1 MTICY
6 FDAFSG
12 ISGDMTVGAL
22 CDAGAD
28 WATLE
33 ASLRSLNLDAAFRLE
48 KTKRKGMG
56 ASKFHVE
63 GGEQKAHR
71 HLPHIEKIIQ
81 AGEASERAKQ
91 NALAVFRKLGEAE
104 AKSHDIPIEKV
115 HFHEVGAVDSICD
128 ILGACVALDSLEVG
142 EVYAS
147 RINVGSGTVNTEHG
161 LLPVPAPAT
170 AELLRQIPIY
180 AAGPETELTTPTGAA
195 LLATLSR
202 GFGAPPPMTVRAQ
215 GFGAGDK
222 EFPMQ
227 ANLLR
232 VLIGDRTQASET
244 TTVSVLEANIDDSTP
259 QVLGYAMERLFEA
272 GALDVTLEP
281 VFMKKNRPA
290 AKLTVIAVPELT
302 DTLAAVL
309 FRETSTLG
317 MRIYSAERRVQQR
330 SFSEVPTSYGTVRVK
345 HSENGSFA
353 PEYEDCRRLAIEKNA
368 PLRAVIAEASMSFLK
383 GIHS

>member
-232 VLIGDRTQASET
+232 VLIGDRTQASES

-330 SFSEVPTSYGTVRVK
+330 SFSQVQTSYGTVRVK
-345 HSENGSFA
+345 HSEDGSFA

-368 PLRAVIAEASMSFLK
+368 PLRAVIAEANMSFLK
-383 GIHS
+383 GAHS

>member
-1 MTICY
+1 MTICF

-28 WATLE
+28 WAAVE
-33 ASLRSLNLDAAFRLE
+33 SSLLSLNLAATFQLE
-48 KTKRKGMG
+48 KTKRKGMR

-81 AGEASERAKQ
+81 AGEATERAKQ

-104 AKSHDIPIEKV
+104 AKSHDVPIEKV

-128 ILGACVALDSLEVG
+128 ILGACVALDSLQVDEVH
-142 EVYAS
+142 AS

-161 LLPVPAPAT
+161 VLPVPAPAT
-170 AELLRQIPIY
+170 AELLREIPIY

-195 LLATLSR
+195 LLATLSH

-232 VLIGDRTQASET
+232 VLIGDRTNASES

-259 QVLGYAMERLFEA
+259 QVLGFAMERLFEA

-290 AKLTVIAVPELT
+290 TKLTAIAVPELT

-330 SFSEVPTSYGTVRVK
+330 SFSEVQTSYGTVRVK
-345 HSENGSFA
+345 HSGNGSFA

-368 PLRAVIAEASMSFLK
+368 PLRAVIAEANMSFLK
-383 GIHS
+383 GLHS